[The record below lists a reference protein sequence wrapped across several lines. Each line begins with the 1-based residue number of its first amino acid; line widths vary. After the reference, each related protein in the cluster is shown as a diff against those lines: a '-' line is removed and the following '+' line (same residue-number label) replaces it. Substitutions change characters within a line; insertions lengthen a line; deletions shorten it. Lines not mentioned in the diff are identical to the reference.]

1 MKMKRMLSL
10 GLSLLMC
17 ATLITGCSNNSSTS
31 SNESKTL
38 KIAGLDGGYGT
49 KGWEEVIK
57 KFEEKTGV
65 KVESTFDK
73 KISDVLRPKMTSGK
87 DVPDIIYLSVG
98 ATGGLTDTLIKEKQI
113 ADISAL
119 LDETVPGEDVKVKDK
134 VLTSFVEGA
143 TADPYG
149 DGTLRLAPLNN
160 APCGLFYNA
169 GLFKEKGWE
178 VPTDWDGMF
187 ELGEK
192 AKKEGI
198 YLFTYPTAGYFD
210 AFFTSLLNAT
220 AGPEVYAKLIA
231 YDTEAWKLPEVKE
244 AFEIVGKLKD
254 YTLPTTVANANGD
267 NFVKNQQAVIDGD
280 ALFIPNGTWLPG
292 EMAATT
298 PEGFEWGMTG
308 IPAAKA
314 GGDSYSTNFVEQMY
328 VPEKAENK
336 DLALQFLAY
345 CYSDEAADLFYKY
358 GALNEEAMK
367 KNDDGKEVYKAGY
380 LIPIKGS
387 EKRVAE
393 SDTFMYTLSE
403 KGIKTNS
410 ATFMAAEAVEGVTL
424 TGETGILFG
433 SVNSVMNGDKSV
445 DQWYQESVDAVA
457 KIAEANAKADK

>member
-1 MKMKRMLSL
+1 MKIKKVLSL

-17 ATLITGCSNNSSTS
+17 ATLMTGCGGNDNSTS
-31 SNESKTL
+31 GSENKTL

-57 KFEEKTGV
+57 KFEEKTGA
-65 KVESTFDK
+65 KVEYTFDK

-87 DVPDIIYLSVG
+87 DVPDVIYLTVG
-98 ATGGLTDTLIKEKQI
+98 GVGGLTDTLIKEKQI

-119 LDETVPGEDVKVKDK
+119 LDETIPGEDVKVKDK
-134 VLTSFVEGA
+134 VLTSFFEGA

-192 AKKEGI
+192 AKAEGI
-198 YLFTYPTAGYFD
+198 SLFTYPTAGYFD

-231 YDTEAWKLPEVKE
+231 YDVEAWKLPEVKE

-267 NFVKNQQAVIDGD
+267 NFTKNQQAVIDGK

-292 EMAATT
+292 EMSPTT
-298 PEGFEWGMTG
+298 PEGFEWGMMG

-314 GGDSYSTNFVEQMY
+314 GGDCYSTNFVEQMY

-336 DLALQFLAY
+336 ELALQFLAY
-345 CYSDEAADLFYKY
+345 CYSDEAADLFYQY
-358 GALNEEAMK
+358 GAKDEENSTA
-367 KNDDGKEVYKAGY
+367 DKEVYKAGY
-380 LIPIKGS
+380 LIPITGCE
-387 EKRVAE
+387 EKIAE
-393 SDTFMYTLSE
+393 SDRFMYTLSE
-403 KGIKTNS
+403 KGVKTNS
-410 ATFMAAEAVEGVTL
+410 ATFMAAEAVEGVVL

-433 SVNSVMNGDKSV
+433 SVNSVMSGDKTV
-445 DQWYQESVDAVA
+445 DQWYNESVDAVA
-457 KIAEANAKADK
+457 KIAEANANADK

>member
-1 MKMKRMLSL
+1 MIVAHLES
-10 GLSLLMC
+10 G
-17 ATLITGCSNNSSTS
+17 
-31 SNESKTL
+31 SKTL

-57 KFEEKTGV
+57 KFEEKTGA
-65 KVESTFDK
+65 KVEYTFDK

-87 DVPDIIYLSVG
+87 DVPDVIYLTVG
-98 ATGGLTDTLIKEKQI
+98 AVGGLTDTLIKEKQI

-119 LDETVPGEDVKVKDK
+119 LDETIPGEDVKVKDK
-134 VLTSFVEGA
+134 VLTSFFEGA

-220 AGPEVYAKLIA
+220 AGPDVYAKLIA

-267 NFVKNQQAVIDGD
+267 NFTKNQQAVIDGD

-298 PEGFEWGMTG
+298 PEGFEWGMMG

-336 DLALQFLAY
+336 ELALQFLAY

-358 GALNEEAMK
+358 GALNTEETEK
-367 KNDDGKEVYKAGY
+367 TGKDVYNAGY

-387 EKRVAE
+387 EDKVAE
-393 SDTFMYTLSE
+393 ADRFMYTLSE
-403 KGIKTNS
+403 KGVKTNS

-433 SVNSVMNGDKSV
+433 SVNSVMNGDKTV
-445 DQWYQESVDAVA
+445 DQWYNESVDAVS

>member
-1 MKMKRMLSL
+1 M
-10 GLSLLMC
+10 
-17 ATLITGCSNNSSTS
+17 
-31 SNESKTL
+31 
-38 KIAGLDGGYGT
+38 
-49 KGWEEVIK
+49 
-57 KFEEKTGV
+57 
-65 KVESTFDK
+65 
-73 KISDVLRPKMTSGK
+73 
-87 DVPDIIYLSVG
+87 
-98 ATGGLTDTLIKEKQI
+98 
-113 ADISAL
+113 
-119 LDETVPGEDVKVKDK
+119 DETVPGEDVKVKDK

-358 GALNEEAMK
+358 GALDEEAMK

>member
-1 MKMKRMLSL
+1 
-10 GLSLLMC
+10 
-17 ATLITGCSNNSSTS
+17 
-31 SNESKTL
+31 
-38 KIAGLDGGYGT
+38 
-49 KGWEEVIK
+49 
-57 KFEEKTGV
+57 
-65 KVESTFDK
+65 
-73 KISDVLRPKMTSGK
+73 
-87 DVPDIIYLSVG
+87 
-98 ATGGLTDTLIKEKQI
+98 
-113 ADISAL
+113 
-119 LDETVPGEDVKVKDK
+119 
-134 VLTSFVEGA
+134 
-143 TADPYG
+143 
-149 DGTLRLAPLNN
+149 
-160 APCGLFYNA
+160 
-169 GLFKEKGWE
+169 
-178 VPTDWDGMF
+178 MF

-244 AFEIVGKLKD
+244 AFEIVGRLKD

-267 NFVKNQQAVIDGD
+267 NFTKNQQAVIDGD

-298 PEGFEWGMTG
+298 PEGFEWGMMG

-336 DLALQFLAY
+336 ELALQFLAY

-358 GALNEEAMK
+358 GALNTEETEK
-367 KNDDGKEVYKAGY
+367 TGKDVYNAGY

-387 EKRVAE
+387 EDKVAE
-393 SDTFMYTLSE
+393 ADRFMYTLSE
-403 KGIKTNS
+403 KGVKTNS

-433 SVNSVMNGDKSV
+433 SVNSVMNGDKTV
-445 DQWYQESVDAVA
+445 DQWYNESVDAVS

>member
-1 MKMKRMLSL
+1 
-10 GLSLLMC
+10 
-17 ATLITGCSNNSSTS
+17 
-31 SNESKTL
+31 
-38 KIAGLDGGYGT
+38 
-49 KGWEEVIK
+49 
-57 KFEEKTGV
+57 
-65 KVESTFDK
+65 
-73 KISDVLRPKMTSGK
+73 MT
-87 DVPDIIYLSVG
+87 VG
-98 ATGGLTDTLIKEKQI
+98 AVGGLTDTLIKEKQI

-119 LDETVPGEDVKVKDK
+119 LDETIPGEDVKVKDK
-134 VLTSFVEGA
+134 VLTSFFEGA

-220 AGPEVYAKLIA
+220 AGPDVYAKLIA

-267 NFVKNQQAVIDGD
+267 NFTKNQQAVIDGD

-298 PEGFEWGMTG
+298 PEGFEWGMMG

-336 DLALQFLAY
+336 ELALQFLAY

-358 GALNEEAMK
+358 GALNTEETEK
-367 KNDDGKEVYKAGY
+367 TGKDVYNAGY

-387 EKRVAE
+387 EDKVAE
-393 SDTFMYTLSE
+393 ADRFMYTLSE
-403 KGIKTNS
+403 KGVKTNS

-433 SVNSVMNGDKSV
+433 SVNSVMNGDKTV
-445 DQWYQESVDAVA
+445 DQWYNESVDAVS